1 MKIKFDFKELDKK
14 LESLSGNVPLDEL
27 LNSNFMRK
35 YTQFQTAQEFAD
47 TSSFDFS
54 NIESIDSNDL
64 DKFVSA
70 DLDKFVSAH
79 TKFTSWQEMLNH
91 AAAEWIQKQF

>member
-1 MKIKFDFKELDKK
+1 MKINLDFNELDKK

-54 NIESIDSNDL
+54 NIESINSN
-64 DKFVSA
+64 

-79 TKFTSWQEMLNH
+79 TKFSSWQEMLNH
-91 AAAEWIQKQF
+91 AGAEWIQNQF

>member
-54 NIESIDSNDL
+54 NIESINSN
-64 DKFVSA
+64 

>member
-54 NIESIDSNDL
+54 NIGSIDSN
-64 DKFVSA
+64 

>member
-35 YTQFQTAQEFAD
+35 YTQFQTAHEFAD

-54 NIESIDSNDL
+54 NIESIDSN
-64 DKFVSA
+64 

>member
-1 MKIKFDFKELDKK
+1 MKINFDFNELDKK

-54 NIESIDSNDL
+54 NIESINSN
-64 DKFVSA
+64 

-79 TKFTSWQEMLNH
+79 TKFSSCQEMLNH
-91 AAAEWIQKQF
+91 AGAEWIQNQF

>member
-47 TSSFDFS
+47 TSSFAFS
-54 NIESIDSNDL
+54 NIESIDSN
-64 DKFVSA
+64 

-91 AAAEWIQKQF
+91 TFVDSLQH

>member
-27 LNSNFMRK
+27 LNSNFMRT

-54 NIESIDSNDL
+54 NIVSINS
-64 DKFVSA
+64 SEGGI
-70 DLDKFVSAH
+70 FVSAH
-79 TKFTSWQEMLNH
+79 TKFSSW
-91 AAAEWIQKQF
+91 

>member
-54 NIESIDSNDL
+54 NIESIHSN
-64 DKFVSA
+64 

>member
-27 LNSNFMRK
+27 LNSNFIRK

-54 NIESIDSNDL
+54 NIESINSN
-64 DKFVSA
+64 

-79 TKFTSWQEMLNH
+79 TKFSS
-91 AAAEWIQKQF
+91 

>member
-54 NIESIDSNDL
+54 NIESINSN
-64 DKFVSA
+64 V
-70 DLDKFVSAH
+70 LDKFVSAH

>member
-1 MKIKFDFKELDKK
+1 MGEGGVFMKIKFDFKELDKK

-54 NIESIDSNDL
+54 NIESINSN
-64 DKFVSA
+64 

-79 TKFTSWQEMLNH
+79 TKFSSWQEMLNH
-91 AAAEWIQKQF
+91 AGAEWIQNQF

>member
-1 MKIKFDFKELDKK
+1 MGEGGVFMKIKFDFKELDKK

-27 LNSNFMRK
+27 LNSNFIRK

-54 NIESIDSNDL
+54 NIESINSN
-64 DKFVSA
+64 

-79 TKFTSWQEMLNH
+79 TKFSSWQEMLNH

>member
-70 DLDKFVSAH
+70 H
-79 TKFTSWQEMLNH
+79 TKFTSWEEMLNH

>member
-54 NIESIDSNDL
+54 NIESINSN
-64 DKFVSA
+64 

-91 AAAEWIQKQF
+91 AAAEWIHKQF

>member
-27 LNSNFMRK
+27 LNSNFIRK

-64 DKFVSA
+64 DKFVST
-70 DLDKFVSAH
+70 H

>member
-35 YTQFQTAQEFAD
+35 YTQFQTVQEFAD

-54 NIESIDSNDL
+54 NIESINSN
-64 DKFVSA
+64 

-79 TKFTSWQEMLNH
+79 TKFTSWQELLNH

>member
-1 MKIKFDFKELDKK
+1 MAKKTLKFEEAMSA
-14 LESLSGNVPLDEL
+14 LEQIVRQLESGNVPLDEL
-27 LNSNFMRK
+27 LNSNFMMK

-70 DLDKFVSAH
+70 H

>member
-14 LESLSGNVPLDEL
+14 LESISGNVPLDEL

-70 DLDKFVSAH
+70 H

>member
-47 TSSFDFS
+47 TSSFEFS
-54 NIESIDSNDL
+54 NIESIDSN
-64 DKFVSA
+64 

>member
-47 TSSFDFS
+47 TSSFDLS
-54 NIESIDSNDL
+54 NIESIDSN
-64 DKFVSA
+64 

>member
-70 DLDKFVSAH
+70 H

-91 AAAEWIQKQF
+91 AAAEWLQKQF

>member
-1 MKIKFDFKELDKK
+1 MQIKFDFKELDKK

-35 YTQFQTAQEFAD
+35 YTQFQTAQDFAD

-54 NIESIDSNDL
+54 NIESIDSN
-64 DKFVSA
+64 

>member
-64 DKFVSA
+64 DKFVST
-70 DLDKFVSAH
+70 H

-91 AAAEWIQKQF
+91 AAAEWIQQQF

>member
-27 LNSNFMRK
+27 LNSNFIRK

-70 DLDKFVSAH
+70 H

>member
-54 NIESIDSNDL
+54 NIEPIDSN
-64 DKFVSA
+64 

>member
-64 DKFVSA
+64 DKFVST
-70 DLDKFVSAH
+70 H

>member
-27 LNSNFMRK
+27 LNSNFIRK

-54 NIESIDSNDL
+54 NIESINSN
-64 DKFVSA
+64 

-79 TKFTSWQEMLNH
+79 TKFSSWQEMLNH